1 MALPP
6 DFIFSQSSL
15 EDYSACPRRF
25 QLRYVDRLAWPA
37 PVTEPALEYE
47 AHLRRGEQFHR
58 LVQQHLIGV
67 PVAALTA
74 HVEADPHLYHWWDN
88 YLKHAPVHH
97 LEGARYA
104 EIGLLAH
111 LDDSALRAQY
121 DLIIARPGES
131 LTIIDWKT
139 AQKPPPRETLARRWQ
154 TRVYRWVLAA
164 AGAAL
169 NDGAPVDPAQ
179 IEMIYWFPGAPDQ
192 AEHFSYDDALFAAD
206 RAALADCIAEIQV
219 RAAFE
224 RTEQVKRCDYCNYR
238 SLCDRGTEAGPF
250 EDIEGDGE
258 DDLAE
263 FTIRLDQIGEIA
275 F

>member
-139 AQKPPPRETLARRWQ
+139 AQKPLADPRLSLGAGRRRGCAQRRRARR
-154 TRVYRWVLAA
+154 
-164 AGAAL
+164 
-169 NDGAPVDPAQ
+169 
-179 IEMIYWFPGAPDQ
+179 PGADR
-192 AEHFSYDDALFAAD
+192 DDLLVP
-206 RAALADCIAEIQV
+206 R
-219 RAAFE
+219 R
-224 RTEQVKRCDYCNYR
+224 
-238 SLCDRGTEAGPF
+238 AGP
-250 EDIEGDGE
+250 GRT
-258 DDLAE
+258 LQ
-263 FTIRLDQIGEIA
+263 L
-275 F
+275 